1 MQINKILLI
10 KLSMY
15 VIILIST
22 TALAE
27 KESSHSLTD
36 SHINSESLSTLQ
48 TYKLEHSVAIGS
60 PLESDVVNIPGHLS
74 VIDSEE
80 IHKSPNTKITDIVKK
95 TPGVRIDNDTS
106 FNPRPRVKIRGI
118 NYGTLIM
125 LDGIILSDLEGENR
139 IINQIFLEDIQR
151 VEIARGSYSSLYGT
165 GAIGGVINFITTMPN
180 TLETSVIAGY
190 GTEFQS
196 HTADKNLFKIY
207 MSIGDAFFDK
217 RLRIKFNAGYKG
229 SEGYPSFPTYFEPG
243 DNTTQDN
250 DRNGYFVDKAGQTI
264 IGTGG
269 DRNYHIYDTRFKAE
283 YDVSDADMLSFM
295 VGFSSYDYTFKN
307 FISYLKDTQGK
318 PTYLINN
325 IDYFVGSGL
334 GGKGRYS
341 HLYGNLTYT
350 HNFEDSL
357 LKIALSSMNL
367 YSLWQDALHDKDNNM
382 HGDRFGGPGRTQ
394 DTDSSSNY
402 LDVIY
407 QSDIFSSHKLAIGSQ
422 FRYYTYT
429 QDKRNMTNWLVN
441 STRTDSFLKF
451 GSEAL
456 VASMYVN
463 WEAQWLDNLSTN
475 LGVRYDYW
483 RNFNGYY
490 FNNQNQL
497 NERKDRVNN
506 NESIFS
512 PKFSMN
518 YAPLESLLLKASIG
532 SGFRMPTMR
541 DMYQFTHASNY
552 WDINP
557 DLKKESALSFDIGAE
572 FHTHHIT
579 TSLYYYQLEMKDMIY
594 RSGAG
599 KENDPWKYMN
609 AGKGRINGIEWGAFV
624 SLWNDFVLEG
634 NYTLT
639 LAKVLENPARP
650 QSVGKQLIGVP
661 KHMANVALHYMPK
674 YGLYASLWA
683 YYTPAFY
690 NDDANSTPLSNT
702 YGYYE
707 SQFNLNAK
715 IGYMWKMGLD
725 ASLSFFNLTNNRYY
739 DFYRVAG
746 ASFYAQ
752 VGYKF

>member
-1 MQINKILLI
+1 MTI
-10 KLSMY
+10 KVSPITLS
-15 VIILIST
+15 VIM
-22 TALAE
+22 
-27 KESSHSLTD
+27 LTLTFAD
-36 SHINSESLSTLQ
+36 ENLSRPYSPTDTESLSSLQ
-48 TYKLEHSVAIGS
+48 TYKLEHSIAIGS
-60 PLESDVVNIPGHLS
+60 PLESDVVNIPGHIS
-74 VIDSEE
+74 VIESEE
-80 IHKSPNTKITDIVKK
+80 IYKSPNTKITDIVKK
-95 TPGVRIDNDTS
+95 TAGVRIDNDTN
-106 FNPRPRVKIRGI
+106 FNPRPKIKIRGI
-118 NYGTLIM
+118 NYGTLVM
-125 LDGIILSDLEGENR
+125 LDGLILSDLEGENR

-165 GAIGGVINFITTMPN
+165 GAIGGVINFITAMPN
-180 TLETSVIAGY
+180 TFEASLITGY

-196 HTADKNLFKIY
+196 HTADKNLFKLY
-207 MSIGDAFFDK
+207 VSIGDAFFDK
-217 RLRIKFNAGYKG
+217 RLRVKFNAGYKG
-229 SEGYPSFPTYFEPG
+229 SGGYPSFPTYFAAG
-243 DNTTQDN
+243 DSTAQDN
-250 DRNGYFVDKAGQTI
+250 NMNGFFVDKAGQTI

-283 YDVSDADMLSFM
+283 YDISDADMLSLM
-295 VGFSSYDYTFKN
+295 LGFSSYDYSFKN
-307 FISYLKDTQGK
+307 FISYLKDAQGN
-318 PTYLINN
+318 PTDLIDNK
-325 IDYFVGSGL
+325 DYFVGSGL

-350 HNFEDSL
+350 HNFTDSL
-357 LKIALSSMNL
+357 LKITLSSMNL
-367 YSLWQDALHDKDNNM
+367 FSIWQDALQ
-382 HGDRFGGPGRTQ
+382 GSADRFGGAGSTQ

-407 QSDIFSSHKLAIGSQ
+407 QSELFSRHKLAIASQ

-429 QDKRNMTNWLVN
+429 QDQRNMTNWLIN
-441 STRTDSFLKF
+441 STRTDSRRKF
-451 GSEAL
+451 GNEAF
-456 VASMYVN
+456 VASMYAN

-483 RNFNGYY
+483 HNFNGYLI
-490 FNNQNQL
+490 NNLVTPND
-497 NERKDRVNN
+497 RKDNINN
-506 NESIFS
+506 TESIFS
-512 PKFSMN
+512 PKFSIS
-518 YAPLESLLLKASIG
+518 YTPLEILLFKASIG

-552 WDINP
+552 WELNP

-572 FHTHHIT
+572 LRTQYIT
-579 TSLYYYQLEMKDMIY
+579 TSLYYYQLEMRDMIY
-594 RSGAG
+594 RSGKG
-599 KENDPWKYMN
+599 SKDDPWRYIN
-609 AGKGRINGIEWGAFV
+609 AGKGRINGIEYSAFV
-624 SLWNDFVLEG
+624 PLWSDFILEG

-661 KHMANVALHYMPK
+661 KHMANIALHYMPK
-674 YGLYASLWA
+674 YGLYASVWA

-690 NDDANSTPLSNT
+690 NDDVNSTPLSDT

-707 SQFNLNAK
+707 GQFSLNAK
-715 IGYMWKMGLD
+715 IGYIWKMGLD